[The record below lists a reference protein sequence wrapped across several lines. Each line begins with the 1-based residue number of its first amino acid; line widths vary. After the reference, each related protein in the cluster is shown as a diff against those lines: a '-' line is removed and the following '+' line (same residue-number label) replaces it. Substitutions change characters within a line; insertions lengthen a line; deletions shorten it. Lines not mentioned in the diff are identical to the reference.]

1 MFSTKLYC
9 IKGFSSSPLLF
20 LTSSKR
26 VLSSL
31 SHGQRTVTNTLA
43 AQCKSKPQK
52 QVCKTVLR
60 HFDTQ
65 YSEELGEQWQGARDV
80 LLNPLSW
87 QYGVLLNRF
96 SDLTNLKQCLTELGY
111 TNLLPQTQ
119 PESQSQAAHIPLQCF
134 IHRDPVRI
142 PTQTHH
148 PGWLKQYYL
157 LNAASLLP
165 VLSLNVKEGEN
176 VLDLCAAPGGENG
189 SAQTQLA
196 TKDSRIICSSNT
208 TTSAFRDS
216 PGRPEHWERA
226 TRGLRQGDE
235 TLGRSV
241 AALQAKHANQAMLKI
256 PRTLDGGDTGT
267 RSSSGDENSCPEIA
281 NEAHTGR
288 SLLSFCFALCVM
300 LTVPQ
305 VLVDAPCSN
314 DRSWL
319 YTPDTHQG
327 EMWLKERTQLPLL
340 QKELLCSALA
350 AVRPGGVVVYSTCTM
365 SRAENQSVV
374 EAVLASYQ
382 GVELLEVQ
390 QHLIDSL
397 SDHFCFAHFHSS
409 VGQLVIPQKGKTWGP
424 MYVSRLRR
432 IY

>member
-1 MFSTKLYC
+1 MFSTKLCC

-20 LTSSKR
+20 LKR
-26 VLSSL
+26 ALLSL
-31 SHGQRTVTNTLA
+31 SHRQCTVTNTFE

-52 QVCKTVLR
+52 QVCKTVLK
-60 HFDTQ
+60 HFDAQ
-65 YSEELGEQWQGARDV
+65 YSEELGDQWRNARDV

-111 TNLLPQTQ
+111 TNLLPQTH
-119 PESQSQAAHIPLQCF
+119 PESRSQTTPIPLQCF

-142 PTQTHH
+142 PTQSHH

-165 VLSLNVKEGEN
+165 VLSLNVKEGER
-176 VLDLCAAPGGENG
+176 VLDLCAAPGGK
-189 SAQTQLA
+189 SLAVLQTA
-196 TKDSRIICSSNT
+196 T
-208 TTSAFRDS
+208 
-216 PGRPEHWERA
+216 PGLLQCNEVDQHRHDWLLKTLESYVPPR
-226 TRGLRQGDE
+226 LRHLLSVTHLD
-235 TLGRSV
+235 GRSIG
-241 AALQAKHANQAMLKI
+241 K
-256 PRTLDGGDTGT
+256 T
-267 RSSSGDENSCPEIA
+267 RPGAYDK
-281 NEAHTGR
+281 
-288 SLLSFCFALCVM
+288 
-300 LTVPQ
+300 

-382 GVELLEVQ
+382 GVELLELEP
-390 QHLIDSL
+390 HLIDSL
-397 SDHFCFAHFHSS
+397 SDHFCFAHFHPS
-409 VGQLVIPQKGKTWGP
+409 VGQLVIPQKGQTWGP

>member
-1 MFSTKLYC
+1 MFSTKLCC
-9 IKGFSSSPLLF
+9 IKEFSSSPLLF
-20 LTSSKR
+20 LKSFKR
-26 VLSSL
+26 VLPSL
-31 SHGQRTVTNTLA
+31 SHGQCTVNTLD

-52 QVCKTVLR
+52 QVCKTVLK
-60 HFDTQ
+60 HFDAQ
-65 YSEELGEQWQGARDV
+65 YSEELGEQWRSARVV
-80 LLNPLSW
+80 LLNLLSW

-111 TNLLPQTQ
+111 THLLPQTHS
-119 PESQSQAAHIPLQCF
+119 ESHSQTAPIPLQCF

-142 PTQTHH
+142 PTQSHH

-165 VLSLNVKEGEN
+165 VLSLNVKEGEH
-176 VLDLCAAPGGENG
+176 VLDLCAAPGGK
-189 SAQTQLA
+189 SLAILQTA
-196 TKDSRIICSSNT
+196 T
-208 TTSAFRDS
+208 
-216 PGRPEHWERA
+216 PGLLHCNEVDQHRHDWLLKTLESYVPP
-226 TRGLRQGDE
+226 TLRHLLSVTHLD
-235 TLGRSV
+235 GRSIGSMQPG
-241 AALQAKHANQAMLKI
+241 AYDK
-256 PRTLDGGDTGT
+256 
-267 RSSSGDENSCPEIA
+267 
-281 NEAHTGR
+281 
-288 SLLSFCFALCVM
+288 
-300 LTVPQ
+300 

-340 QKELLCSALA
+340 QKELLCSALT

-382 GVELLEVQ
+382 GVELLELE

-397 SDHFCFAHFHSS
+397 SDHFCFAHVHPS